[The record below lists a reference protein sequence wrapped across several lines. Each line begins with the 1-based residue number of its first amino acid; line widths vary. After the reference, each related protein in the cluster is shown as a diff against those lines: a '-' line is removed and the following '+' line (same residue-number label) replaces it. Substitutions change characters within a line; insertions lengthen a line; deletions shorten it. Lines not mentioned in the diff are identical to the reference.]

1 MTCVLE
7 PMGTFN
13 DLYQRGQRIL
23 QLRTME
29 NKTICLE
36 YKQGTKTLNN
46 IKDYLINIYKYGV
59 KEGGQDVKCDPNLL
73 SFSADSKPIHK
84 ELNNNTE
91 FIDMISETATPL
103 KIFYGSLNN
112 TMNSIS
118 NEDFLEKFNDS
129 SPKKNKLFVKTLTG
143 TTVNLN
149 CNIIDDNI
157 MVSDVKQYIQ
167 YSEGIPPDQQR
178 LIFEGKQLEDNR
190 SLYSYNITTNSNLHL
205 VLRLRG
211 GMFNEVSGKDGNF
224 DPIPSFDYFVLD

>member
-1 MTCVLE
+1 MACLLQ

-23 QLRTME
+23 QLKTMG
-29 NKTICLE
+29 NKTICLQ
-36 YKQGTKTLNN
+36 YKQGTKTLKN
-46 IKDYLINIYKYGV
+46 IKDYLINTYKYGV
-59 KEGGQDVKCDPNLL
+59 KDGGYDVKCDANLL
-73 SFSADSKPIHK
+73 SFSADKKLIDE
-84 ELNNNTE
+84 ELNDSTE

-112 TMNSIS
+112 YSTSIS
-118 NEDFLEKFNDS
+118 NKDFLEKFNDL
-129 SPKKNKLFVKTLTG
+129 SPKKDKLFVKTLTG

-157 MVSDVKQYIQ
+157 MVVDVKQYIQ

-178 LIFEGKQLEDNR
+178 LIFDGKQLEDNR
-190 SLYSYNITTNSNLHL
+190 TLNSYNITTESNLHL

-211 GMFNEVSGKDGNF
+211 GMLNEVSGKNGSF
-224 DPIPSFDYFVLD
+224 DPIPEFDYFVLD